1 MVLLVGSL
9 VVLMRQKAGFPC
21 ELRSIAI
28 ILIKTTAY
36 LNHMQITFAYAGQPQ
51 VSLIVDIPK
60 LKGEVLPPK
69 IIWQARRD
77 LQVIMSHISEES
89 KLSPESFATQ
99 LFKTVKSEYQ
109 SLVLL
114 AMVFTIEHE
123 NEGRT
128 VLTYTPK
135 EIRF

>member
-1 MVLLVGSL
+1 
-9 VVLMRQKAGFPC
+9 
-21 ELRSIAI
+21 
-28 ILIKTTAY
+28 
-36 LNHMQITFAYAGQPQ
+36 MQVTFAYAGQPQ

-89 KLSPESFATQ
+89 KTSPESFATQ

-135 EIRF
+135 EIKL